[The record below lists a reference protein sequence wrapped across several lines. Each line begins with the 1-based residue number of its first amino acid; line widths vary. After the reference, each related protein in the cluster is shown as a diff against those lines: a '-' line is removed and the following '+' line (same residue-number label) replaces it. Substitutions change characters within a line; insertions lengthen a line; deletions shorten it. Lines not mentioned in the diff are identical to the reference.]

1 MKSSGLFL
9 KKRIDI
15 HDHDGARWVEGTLS
29 IPGMAMKSHF
39 YIIDNLLLDTGPA
52 RLGSLSGKV
61 FKEEKV
67 VRGAATHY
75 HEDHTGMAPWL
86 IREMKI
92 PFYLQKNDVEIVKEA
107 TKLPRYRAF
116 AWGNREGFTASRL
129 GDVLETDHHRFE
141 VIDAPGHSPHHVV
154 FHEAQ
159 KGWLFT
165 GDLYVS
171 SRQRVA
177 FVDEHMGQSITTLK
191 MLLSLDFDYLFC
203 AHAGILAK
211 GKERIREKLEVLQEI
226 RGTVM
231 GLYEKGL
238 SVDEINKTL
247 YPKKDLWF
255 RLSKGEWSSR
265 KIVSTIIEQ

>member
-1 MKSSGLFL
+1 MKSSGRFL
-9 KKRIDI
+9 KKQVKV
-15 HDHDGARWVEGTLS
+15 HDHDGVRWVEGTLS
-29 IPGMAMKSHF
+29 IPGMKMKSHF

-52 RLGSLSGKV
+52 RLGSVSGEV

-67 VRGAATHY
+67 ARGAATHY

-92 PFYLQKNDVEIVKEA
+92 PFFLHKEDVAIVKEA
-107 TKLPRYRAF
+107 TKLPNYRAF
-116 AWGNREGFTASRL
+116 AWGNREGFIAAPL
-129 GDVLETDHHRFE
+129 GEVLETDYHRFKI
-141 VIDAPGHSPHHVV
+141 IDAPGHSPHHVV

-177 FVDEHMGQSITTLK
+177 FVDEHMGQTIGTLK
-191 MLLSLDFDYLFC
+191 KLLTLDFEHLFC
-203 AHAGILAK
+203 GHAGLLPK
-211 GKERIREKLEVLQEI
+211 GKDRFKEKLEVLQEI
-226 RGTVM
+226 QGTVM
-231 GLYEKGL
+231 DLYEKGL
-238 SVDEINKTL
+238 SIDEINRTL

-255 RLSKGEWSSR
+255 RFSRGEWSSR
-265 KIVSTIIEQ
+265 KIVSTLIEH